1 MAQVTLTVGGR
12 QMPVA
17 CRDGEEARV
26 RELGQAL
33 ESRWPQAMRA
43 AGGVSVERALFLLAL
58 MLADELDES
67 ERRPP
72 APGTL
77 SETMVGRI
85 ADRLERLATTLE
97 QGDANA

>member
-12 QMPVA
+12 QIPVA

-26 RELGQAL
+26 RELGVAL
-33 ESRWPQAMRA
+33 DTRWPQALKA
-43 AGGVSVERALFLLAL
+43 AGGISAERAFFLLAL
-58 MLADELDES
+58 MMADALDES

-77 SETMVGRI
+77 SETMVVRI
-85 ADRLERLATTLE
+85 AERLERLADTLE
-97 QGDANA
+97 HGDAST